1 MPPCLR
7 AERRQLT
14 ETKRWSSRYSS
25 MRSAFALAGHDV
37 VAADVDEKTTA
48 SLAKGK
54 ATFSEPWLEEALARS
69 EGASPED
76 KKPPT

>member
-1 MPPCLR
+1 
-7 AERRQLT
+7 
-14 ETKRWSSRYSS
+14 